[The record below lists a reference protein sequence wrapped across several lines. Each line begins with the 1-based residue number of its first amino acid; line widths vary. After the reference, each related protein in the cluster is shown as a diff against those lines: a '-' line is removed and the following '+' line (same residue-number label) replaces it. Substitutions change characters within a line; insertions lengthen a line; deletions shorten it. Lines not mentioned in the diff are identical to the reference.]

1 MSLQDEHV
9 STIATIIK
17 DNEGTWLVNRIDGS
31 RVRID
36 TAYYSD
42 GMIDHSVQLAKN
54 KFEKVSWEQFKK
66 DTEKIL
72 LPYIKEYNHRPFS
85 DFAGDELL
93 KEVYDN
99 ITLPRR
105 STRSSAGYDFYCPF
119 NSIPL
124 YAGESVIIPTGIK
137 MELVPQAF
145 LAIYPRSSYGFKYK
159 MRLDNTV
166 GIIDSDYY
174 NNSDNEGHIMIKV
187 SCEKQEP
194 EFNLGRPFLTLDR
207 NTKFAQG
214 VITYY
219 GITYD
224 DNPCDAE
231 RTGGIGSTGK

>member
-1 MSLQDEHV
+1 MSDLESV
-9 STIATIIK
+9 NLSIEP
-17 DNEGTWLVNRIDGS
+17 EGTYAINPDGTK
-31 RVRID
+31 VKLD
-36 TAYYSD
+36 YSLSGTISETYPVD
-42 GMIDHSVQLAKN
+42 IPMN

-72 LPYIKEYNHRPFS
+72 FPYVKDHCRRPFS
-85 DFAGDELL
+85 DFVGDELL

-105 STRSSAGYDFYCPF
+105 STKHSAGYDFYCPF
-119 NSIPL
+119 SNIPL
-124 YAGESVIIPTGIK
+124 YAGESAIIPTGIK
-137 MELVPQAF
+137 MKLTPYTF

-166 GIIDSDYY
+166 GIIDADYY
-174 NNSDNEGHIMIKV
+174 NNKDNEGHIMIKIT
-187 SCEKQEP
+187 CEKEEP
-194 EFNLGRPFLTLDR
+194 KFNLGRPFVTLDR
-207 NTKFAQG
+207 NIKFAQG

-224 DNPCDAE
+224 DNPCDTE

>member
-1 MSLQDEHV
+1 MNALGSMNISIEPEGNY
-9 STIATIIK
+9 IIK
-17 DNEGTWLVNRIDGS
+17 PDGTKEKLDYSLSGTISDTYPVN
-31 RVRID
+31 
-36 TAYYSD
+36 
-42 GMIDHSVQLAKN
+42 LAKN

-72 LPYIKEYNHRPFS
+72 LPYVEERCSRPFS
-85 DFAGDELL
+85 DFVGDQLL

-105 STRSSAGYDFYCPF
+105 STRHSAGYDFYCPF
-119 NSIPL
+119 SNIPL

-137 MELVPQAF
+137 MELIPSAF

-166 GIIDSDYY
+166 GIIDADYY
-174 NNSDNEGHIMIKV
+174 NNKDNEGHIMIKIT
-187 SCEKQEP
+187 CEKEEP
-194 EFNLGRPFLTLDR
+194 EFNLGRPFVTLEQ

-219 GITYD
+219 GITCD
-224 DNPCDAE
+224 DNPYDTK